1 MYLTAHKVF
10 STDRSMSELYP
21 ESDFMDESDD
31 DEAGPI
37 ATQDIKII
45 QQFKEIVQAVK
56 GKIYEKNI
64 ITDTAPAINHE
75 NPYETDNSELNEL
88 HKYEIIMMTIGTNL
102 LQGLWDIDDAKML
115 DITPVILWKIVID
128 DNLSPDTKILIENE
142 IRSQFI
148 QHPVSRV
155 SSDNIE

>member
-1 MYLTAHKVF
+1 LY
-10 STDRSMSELYP
+10 SEP
-21 ESDFMDESDD
+21 ELDYIDDSD

-37 ATQDIKII
+37 VTEDIKII

-64 ITDTAPAINHE
+64 ITDTAPVINHT

-88 HKYEIIMMTIGTNL
+88 HNYEVIMMSIGTNL
-102 LQGLWDIDDAKML
+102 LQGLWDIDNAKML

-128 DNLSPDTKILIENE
+128 DNLSPDSKILIENE

>member
-1 MYLTAHKVF
+1 
-10 STDRSMSELYP
+10 
-21 ESDFMDESDD
+21 
-31 DEAGPI
+31 
-37 ATQDIKII
+37 
-45 QQFKEIVQAVK
+45 
-56 GKIYEKNI
+56 
-64 ITDTAPAINHE
+64 
-75 NPYETDNSELNEL
+75 
-88 HKYEIIMMTIGTNL
+88 MTIGTNL

>member
-45 QQFKEIVQAVK
+45 QQFKEIVQEVK

-64 ITDTAPAINHE
+64 ITDTAPVINHT

>member
-1 MYLTAHKVF
+1 
-10 STDRSMSELYP
+10 MSELYP
-21 ESDFMDESDD
+21 DSDFMDESDD
-31 DEAGPI
+31 EAGPI
-37 ATQDIKII
+37 VTQDIKII

-64 ITDTAPAINHE
+64 ITDTAPVINHT

>member
-1 MYLTAHKVF
+1 
-10 STDRSMSELYP
+10 MSELYSDP
-21 ESDFMDESDD
+21 ELDYIDDSD

-37 ATQDIKII
+37 VTQDIKII

-56 GKIYEKNI
+56 IKIYEKNI
-64 ITDTAPAINHE
+64 ITDTVPVVNHI

-88 HKYEIIMMTIGTNL
+88 HKYEVIMMSIGTNL
-102 LQGLWDIDDAKML
+102 LQGLWDIDNAKML

-128 DNLSPDTKILIENE
+128 DNLSPDSKILIENE

>member
-1 MYLTAHKVF
+1 MYLTVHKVF

-64 ITDTAPAINHE
+64 ITDTAPVINHE

>member
-88 HKYEIIMMTIGTNL
+88 HKYEIIMI
-102 LQGLWDIDDAKML
+102 
-115 DITPVILWKIVID
+115 
-128 DNLSPDTKILIENE
+128 
-142 IRSQFI
+142 
-148 QHPVSRV
+148 
-155 SSDNIE
+155 

>member
-45 QQFKEIVQAVK
+45 QQFKEIVQEVK

-64 ITDTAPAINHE
+64 ITDTAPVINHT
-75 NPYETDNSELNEL
+75 NPYETDN
-88 HKYEIIMMTIGTNL
+88 
-102 LQGLWDIDDAKML
+102 
-115 DITPVILWKIVID
+115 
-128 DNLSPDTKILIENE
+128 
-142 IRSQFI
+142 
-148 QHPVSRV
+148 
-155 SSDNIE
+155 